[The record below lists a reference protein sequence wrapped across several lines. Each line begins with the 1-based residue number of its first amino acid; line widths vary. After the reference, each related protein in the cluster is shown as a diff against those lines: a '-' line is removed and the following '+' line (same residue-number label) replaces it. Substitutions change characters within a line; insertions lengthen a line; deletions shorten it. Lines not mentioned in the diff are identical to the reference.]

1 MISEIS
7 LVYSKKKIS
16 CIAQNSIKDSSL
28 LDSKIATLNAQNKRL
43 RKRFFSYKNKIL
55 HNRYIIPNKNTRVF
69 YNMTGDGSFKNIF
82 ILVFW
87 LNKVAK

>member
-28 LDSKIATLNAQNKRL
+28 LDSKKATLNVMPRTKDL
-43 RKRFFSYKNKIL
+43 GKGFSHIKIKY
-55 HNRYIIPNKNTRVF
+55 YII
-69 YNMTGDGSFKNIF
+69 DI
-82 ILVFW
+82 
-87 LNKVAK
+87 